1 MRRIWKIVLIVV
13 LVLFV
18 VGLALAAVSALT
30 GGSISRIKTNM
41 AIRDFDEV
49 FRNERITDLDIDL
62 STGVLRIVEGTA
74 FRVEAKNIA
83 EEYFVC
89 EVSSGKLRIAED
101 FRDAPSF
108 NVVRGLNLL
117 DYTPEITVTIPSGFV
132 ADSVVLD
139 IAAGRGEIA
148 SLFSDEIKISVSA
161 GECRIDAIEAKEA
174 DINIAAGSFT
184 VYSMDI
190 DDCDLDVAAGNA
202 YLGGLINKKAN
213 IDCSAGGIE
222 LQLPGVQDDYSFDVN
237 VGVGRIAVGSNR
249 YSGVSSSTV
258 LTGKSGGA
266 KIDLSC
272 TAGEIIVG
280 FTG

>member
-1 MRRIWKIVLIVV
+1 MRRIWKVVLLVV

-18 VGLALAAVSALT
+18 LGLALTAVSAMT

-49 FRNERITDLDIDL
+49 FINKITDLDIDL

-89 EVSSGKLRIAED
+89 EVNNGKLRVAED

-117 DYTPEITVTIPSGFV
+117 DYTPEITISIPRGFV
-132 ADSVVLD
+132 ADSVDLE

-148 SLFSDEIKISVSA
+148 NLVADKISISISA
-161 GECRIDAIEAKEA
+161 GECRIDSIEAVEA
-174 DINIAAGSFT
+174 DFDIAAGSFT

-190 DDCDLDVAAGNA
+190 DNCDFDVSAGNA
-202 YLGGLINKKAN
+202 YLGGIINKEAN
-213 IDCSAGGIE
+213 IDCSAGKIE
-222 LQLPGVQDDYSFDVN
+222 IQLSGLQEDYSFDVD
-237 VGVGRIAVGSNR
+237 VGAGRISLGSDR
-249 YSGVSSSTV
+249 YSGVSSRTA
-258 LTGKSGGA
+258 LKGKDGSA
-266 KIDLSC
+266 KLDLNC